1 MRKVTLKS
9 PNSQRFNVFFEE
21 NIWIIEM
28 NVVFLQTKNDN
39 IKQQLNSYYMNIGR
53 SIREVM
59 KKKGMSVTQLAKEIP
74 CERTNVYNIFSRK
87 DISTKLLWR
96 ICEVLEYNFFEEFSN
111 DYAKKKQRK

>member
-1 MRKVTLKS
+1 
-9 PNSQRFNVFFEE
+9 
-21 NIWIIEM
+21 
-28 NVVFLQTKNDN
+28 
-39 IKQQLNSYYMNIGR
+39 MNIGL
-53 SIREVM
+53 SIKEVM
-59 KKKGMSVTQLAKEIP
+59 KSRKMTVTRLAMEIP